1 MATITGPKCRICRR
15 EGVKLFLK
23 GVRCETAKC
32 GVAKRNF
39 PPGERHW
46 RRGKPSEY
54 GTQLR
59 EKQKVRRMYG
69 VTERSLQNYF
79 AVATKVKEATGPAM
93 LLALERRLDSV
104 LYRACVAASRR
115 QARHLISHKHVSVN
129 GRRVTRPGFTV
140 SSGDVVAIEEGDSG
154 ALAIA
159 KQNAGEVA
167 KARTIPGWLEGDLDA
182 GKVTVRELPKRED
195 IPEPIAEQLIVEY
208 YGR

>member
-54 GTQLR
+54 GTHLR
-59 EKQKVRRMYG
+59 EKQKVRKMYG
-69 VTERSLQNYF
+69 VTERTLHGYYER
-79 AVATKVKEATGPAM
+79 ATKVKEASGVAM
-93 LLALERRLDSV
+93 LLNLERRLDNA
-104 LYRACVAASRR
+104 LYRACIAASRR
-115 QARHLISHKHVSVN
+115 QARLIITHKHITVN
-129 GRRVTRPGFTV
+129 GARVTRPGYTV
-140 SSGDVVAIEEGDSG
+140 SAGDVLAVEQGDSG
-154 ALAIA
+154 VLALA

-167 KARTIPGWLEGDLDA
+167 KARAIPSWLDVDPEA
-182 GKVTVRELPKRED
+182 GKVVVRELPKRDD
-195 IPEPIAEQLIVEY
+195 IPEQIAEQLLVEF